1 MTLAFAR
8 GFAPDTRLLL
18 PAVLAGGCTAA
29 RRTPA
34 RRQWLRVADR
44 LAAGLSPAAA
54 ALAEGER
61 GAELVEELLAQRDFR
76 ELVEATRECLA
87 EPPEVQHRRLVM
99 LARQTLERAMAWD
112 GDPRAALFVLEEDA
126 RGRNP
131 AETLADGV
139 QKARRR
145 AIAAASPATPSPAP
159 EPPAQPPPSHA
170 GSYDP
175 LQAMVHRGAARL
187 RDMVRIEQAI
197 RLAAEH
203 AAATSPAAPTTTVAA
218 AHAALA
224 LRRAEPLHRPPLPLR
239 HGLWLDPATG
249 EPTDCDPIPEGQSL
263 RPAQPP

>member
-1 MTLAFAR
+1 MTLAFAS
-8 GFAPDTRLLL
+8 GFAPVTRLLL
-18 PAVLAGGCTAA
+18 PAVLAGGCTVA

-61 GAELVEELLAQRDFR
+61 GAELVEELLAQEDFR

-87 EPPEVQHRRLVM
+87 EPPEVQRRRLVM

-112 GDPRAALFVLEEDA
+112 GDPRVALFVLEEDA
-126 RGRNP
+126 RGRDP

-145 AIAAASPATPSPAP
+145 ALAAASPAAPPPAP
-159 EPPAQPPPSHA
+159 EPPDQPQPGRAA
-170 GSYDP
+170 GYDP
-175 LQAMVHRGAARL
+175 LRAMVHRGAARC
-187 RDMVRIEQAI
+187 RDIVRIEEAI

-203 AAATSPAAPTTTVAA
+203 GAATTSTEPTTTVAA

-224 LRRAEPLHRPPLPLR
+224 LSRAEPQHCPPLPLR
-239 HGLWLDPATG
+239 HGLWLDPVTG
-249 EPTDCDPIPEGQSL
+249 ELTQHDPTPAGHAL
-263 RPAQPP
+263 RPGQPP

>member
-1 MTLAFAR
+1 MTLAFAS
-8 GFAPDTRLLL
+8 GFAPVTRLLL

-34 RRQWLRVADR
+34 RRDWLRVADR

-61 GAELVEELLAQRDFR
+61 GAALVEELLAQEDFR
-76 ELVEATRECLA
+76 ELVEATRESLA
-87 EPPEVQHRRLVM
+87 EPPEVQRRQLVM

-126 RGRNP
+126 RGRDP

-145 AIAAASPATPSPAP
+145 AVASASPPAAPPPAP
-159 EPPAQPPPSHA
+159 EPPARRGRA
-170 GSYDP
+170 ASYDP
-175 LQAMVHRGAARL
+175 LQAMVHRGAARC
-187 RDMVRIEQAI
+187 RDMVRIEEAI

-203 AAATSPAAPTTTVAA
+203 TAARAGAAPTDTVTA

-224 LRRAEPLHRPPLPLR
+224 LRLTKSQPRPPLPLC
-239 HGLWLDPATG
+239 HGQWLDPATG
-249 EPTDCDPIPEGQSL
+249 EPTGHDPAPAGPTL
-263 RPAQPP
+263 RPTRPP